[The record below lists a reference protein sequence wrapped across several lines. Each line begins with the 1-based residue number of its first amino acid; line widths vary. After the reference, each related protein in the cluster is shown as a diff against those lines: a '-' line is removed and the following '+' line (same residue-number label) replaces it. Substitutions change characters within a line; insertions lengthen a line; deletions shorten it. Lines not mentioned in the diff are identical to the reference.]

1 VSFPTSYCFADYGGR
16 GLPKELIKKNLSYC
30 LTLMALTVQMLPA
43 AMTSL
48 PMPAS
53 LPVATAIALAGAGE
67 NSRGESEQFLLQAFR
82 SFAEAADSLERSY
95 GMLRSEVGRLRGE
108 LEQSNAGL
116 ERSLEE
122 NRRMR
127 QHLDRILE
135 GLPCGV
141 LVARADGTITL
152 LNPAGRRLLGAVEA
166 PEFEDRPD
174 QSLLSI
180 PAELRDL
187 LQRARSGADE
197 QEQCLSEGHGGERW
211 LAVRHAAMKEK
222 DAEPDGTNCVSIFIL
237 RDVSD
242 AKRLVRERD
251 KLRREQALAEMS
263 AILAH
268 EIRNPLGSL
277 ELFAGLLADAGL
289 SAECHRWVEH
299 VQAGLRTLAATVNN
313 VLHFH
318 SLPAPQRVST
328 DLGQLLDWAGGF
340 LVPMARQARV
350 ELSLHNRL
358 HGVCLAADRHRLEQ
372 VLLNLALN
380 AFRAMPGGGWV
391 EISGHRIAKD
401 GIHEGN
407 AAAAVISVSDTGPG
421 VGVGDVEKIFEPGFS
436 THTGSPGLGLAV
448 CRKIVEQHG
457 GSLAAANRAGAG
469 ASFTLTFPLVE
480 SGREF
485 GVAEIYKEA
494 SQTRPSVACALS
506 GQAPWQRA
514 ARPDP
519 SRDKKRLARDDSWD
533 DEVTG

>member
-1 VSFPTSYCFADYGGR
+1 
-16 GLPKELIKKNLSYC
+16 
-30 LTLMALTVQMLPA
+30 MAITVQMLPA

-48 PMPAS
+48 PIPAS
-53 LPVATAIALAGAGE
+53 LAVASAIALAGTAE
-67 NSRGESEQFLLQAFR
+67 SSRGESEQFLLQAFR
-82 SFAEAADSLERSY
+82 SFAEAAGSLECSY
-95 GMLRSEVGRLRGE
+95 GMLRSEVVRLRGE

-127 QHLDRILE
+127 QHLDRILD

-141 LVARADGTITL
+141 LVARADGMITL
-152 LNPAGRRLLGAVEA
+152 LNPAGRRLLSAVEA
-166 PEFEDRPD
+166 PEFEDKSN

-180 PAELRDL
+180 PGELRDL
-187 LQRARSGADE
+187 LQRARSKPDE
-197 QEQCLSEGHGGERW
+197 QEQCLTDSHGGERW

-222 DAEPDGTNCVSIFIL
+222 EKEKDAEPDGTDCASIFIL

-277 ELFAGLLADAGL
+277 ELFAGLLAEAGL
-289 SAECHRWVEH
+289 SAECRRWVEH

-318 SLPAPQRVST
+318 NLPAPERVST

-358 HGVCLAADRHRLEQ
+358 HGVWFAADRHRLEQ

-391 EISGHRIAKD
+391 EISGHRIHHGD
-401 GIHEGN
+401 T
-407 AAAAVISVSDTGPG
+407 AAAAISVSDTGPG
-421 VGVGDVEKIFEPGFS
+421 VGAGDAAKIFEAGFS
-436 THTGSPGLGLAV
+436 THGGSPGLGLAV

-457 GSLAAANRAGAG
+457 GSLAAANRTGAG

-480 SGREF
+480 GTKAGSSPG
-485 GVAEIYKEA
+485 
-494 SQTRPSVACALS
+494 L
-506 GQAPWQRA
+506 APG
-514 ARPDP
+514 
-519 SRDKKRLARDDSWD
+519 S
-533 DEVTG
+533 E